1 MLKTISRFTSSF
13 AALLTDQVTVI
24 DAEGR
29 MEDIRTAMLDALSE
43 LDGDHQTGASKA
55 WADIARASDIQTLW
69 YLRSDVLRLLADFYG
84 ELVARKRL
92 HEITEMFRGIVPKN
106 QMPTPNRM
114 QR

>member
-13 AALLTDQVTVI
+13 AALLADQDTAI
-24 DAEGR
+24 DSVGR

-43 LDGDHQTGASKA
+43 LDGVQQTSASRA
-55 WADIARASDIQTLW
+55 WADIARASDVQALW

-92 HEITEMFRGIVPKN
+92 HEITELFRGIVPKN